1 MIRLNRV
8 ACGIVAGTA
17 GIIAGAVSWSL
28 ASRISHRQE
37 PRIFWIVFFVVGTGV
52 FALVDWLEVL
62 APPYESEQR
71 DVLNL
76 NDEHKTTLPDV
87 RSKGEMD

>member
-1 MIRLNRV
+1 
-8 ACGIVAGTA
+8 
-17 GIIAGAVSWSL
+17 
-28 ASRISHRQE
+28 
-37 PRIFWIVFFVVGTGV
+37 VFFVVGTGV